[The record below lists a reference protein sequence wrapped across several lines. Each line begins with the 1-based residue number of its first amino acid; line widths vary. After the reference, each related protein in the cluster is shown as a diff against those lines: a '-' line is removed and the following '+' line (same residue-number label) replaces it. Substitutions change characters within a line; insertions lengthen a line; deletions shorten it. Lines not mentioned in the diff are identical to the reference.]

1 MDRVII
7 IAEAGVNHNGD
18 YELAKQMVVAAKEAG
33 ADYVKFQTAI
43 PELVMSRFAPK
54 AEYQLNTTDQAESQL
69 EMARAIHLTVDK
81 YKPLKAYCEEVGIQ
95 FLSTPF
101 DMVSIDVLAE
111 LDMDYFKIPSG
122 EITNYPYLKKI
133 GKLGK
138 PVIMSCGMS
147 ELDEISA
154 AIKVLV
160 ETGIKRDDIIILHCN
175 TEYPTPYADV
185 NLRAMQTIGKEL
197 NVQVGYSDHTNGI
210 EVPIAAVAL
219 GATVIEKH
227 FTLDKTMEGPDHK
240 ASLEPDELKAMVD
253 AIRHIEMALGNPEKH
268 VTDSERK
275 NMIVARKSILA
286 ARAIK
291 AGEIFTE
298 DNLIVKRPGNGIS
311 PMRWN
316 EVIGQK
322 AIRDF
327 SEDELI
333 EL

>member
-1 MDRVII
+1 MDSVII
-7 IAEAGVNHNGD
+7 IAEAGVNHNGN
-18 YELAKQMVVAAKEAG
+18 YELAKKMVVAAKEAG

-54 AEYQLNTTDQAESQL
+54 AEYQLNTTDEAESQL

-133 GKLGK
+133 GQLGK

-154 AIKVLV
+154 AIDVLV
-160 ETGIKRDDIIILHCN
+160 EAGVKRDEIIILHCN
-175 TEYPTPYADV
+175 TEYPTPYSDV
-185 NLRAMQTIGKEL
+185 NLRAMQTIGKAL
-197 NVQVGYSDHTNGI
+197 NVKVGYSDHTNGI
-210 EVPIAAVAL
+210 EVPVAAVAL
-219 GATVIEKH
+219 GAVVIEKH
-227 FTLDKTMEGPDHK
+227 FTLDNTMEGPDHK

-253 AIRHIEMALGNPEKH
+253 SIRHIEAALGSQDKH

-286 ARAIK
+286 AREIK
-291 AGEIFTE
+291 AGEVFTE
-298 DNLIVKRPGNGIS
+298 ENLIVKRPGNGIS

-316 EVIGQK
+316 EVIGQTAK
-322 AIRDF
+322 RNF